1 MKTNANLIEGK
12 KKNNTEKN
20 NYSVNGFLWNER
32 ELNNN
37 EVVILRNE
45 LGLETCIAKLAVSR
59 GINPENFKNFMDTK
73 IKTTLPDPFVLD
85 DMEKATKKIVELSLI
100 HI

>member
-1 MKTNANLIEGK
+1 MKTNVNLIEGK

-32 ELNNN
+32 QLDNN
-37 EVVILRNE
+37 EVVILKNE

-59 GINPENFKNFMDTK
+59 GINSKNFKIFQPDFIK
-73 IKTTLPDPFVLD
+73 I
-85 DMEKATKKIVELSLI
+85 AI
-100 HI
+100 